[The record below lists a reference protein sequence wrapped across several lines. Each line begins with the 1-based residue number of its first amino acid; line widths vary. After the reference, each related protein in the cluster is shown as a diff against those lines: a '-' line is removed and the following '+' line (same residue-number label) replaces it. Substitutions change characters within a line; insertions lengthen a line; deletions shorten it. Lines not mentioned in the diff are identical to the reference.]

1 MMLDLYY
8 SAEDADSFPEEGAAE
23 KKEGAFCVW
32 KKTEIE
38 ELLGGEQISNKVS
51 WETCHNFIFEDS

>member
-1 MMLDLYY
+1 MLLQWLDLYY

-38 ELLGGEQISNKVS
+38 ELLGGEQISNKAS
-51 WETCHNFIFEDS
+51 REICKNLIF

>member
-1 MMLDLYY
+1 MYLYC
-8 SAEDADSFPEEGAAE
+8 SAEDADSYPEEGAGE

-38 ELLGGEQISNKVS
+38 ELLGGEQISNKASKENSKKVVFDQS
-51 WETCHNFIFEDS
+51 ML